1 MRKEGRW
8 GNVKKPDPQF
18 FKEEVRCD
26 FFVDEKRKKIWAIE
40 LEMLQR
46 MDEVCKKHGLVYWA
60 FYGTLLGAVR
70 HQGFVPWDDDI
81 DLAMLRDDYERFQAI
96 APYEFKDPYFFQNS
110 YTDRIIW
117 PFSKIRDSRTTGIEF
132 RDLKDV
138 NQGIFIDIF
147 PLDSVPSLHEAK
159 TDDVF
164 ATQML
169 LWDLVMDPAR
179 SMLRVKQ
186 EFLEGK
192 RSIQDVQVLLEISK
206 QDIKERFRIFEN
218 ALHTRFGET
227 EEVNY
232 IMGAFG
238 GSNTMK
244 REYFQDTIYLPF
256 EYLEI
261 PAPAEYDK
269 VLIQRYGDYH
279 KLVRGGSTHQDII
292 LDPDLP
298 YGEYFARY
306 L

>member
-1 MRKEGRW
+1 M
-8 GNVKKPDPQF
+8 KKPDPKF
-18 FKEEVRCD
+18 FEKEIRCD
-26 FFVDEKRKKIWAIE
+26 YLIDERMKKIWAVE

-46 MDEVCKKHGLVYWA
+46 FDEVCKKHGLTYWA

-81 DLAMLRDDYERFQAI
+81 DLAMLRDDYERFQAV
-96 APYEFKDPYFFQNS
+96 APYEFTDPYFFQNS

-138 NQGIFIDIF
+138 NQGIFIDVF
-147 PLDSVPSLHEAK
+147 PLDSVPGNTEVQA
-159 TDDVF
+159 DPMF

-169 LWDLVMDPAR
+169 LWNVVTDPTR
-179 SMLRVKQ
+179 VLLEVKQ
-186 EFLEGK
+186 DLLEGK
-192 RSIQDVQVLLEISK
+192 RTMDEIRTLLEISK
-206 QDIKERFRIFEN
+206 KDIKERFRIFEN
-218 ALHTRFGET
+218 AILARFGET

-244 REYFQDTIYLPF
+244 KEWFEDTVYLPF
-256 EYLEI
+256 EYLEV
-261 PAPAEYDK
+261 PVPAEYDK
-269 VLIQRYGDYH
+269 VLIRRYGDYQ
-279 KLVRGGSTHQDII
+279 KPVRGGSTHQNII
-292 LDPDLP
+292 LDPDMS
-298 YGEYFARY
+298 YREYFDRY